1 MRCIM
6 EDNCIFCK
14 IIAGE
19 IPSCK
24 VYEDEHFLAFMDI
37 NPAVLGHTLVIP
49 KFHCRNLL
57 DTPDNVGE
65 GFYPV
70 LKKVALAIKAAFN
83 AEGIYMFQQNEP
95 ASGQEVFH
103 SHVHIIPRYTN
114 DEFGKHMPARLKVEI
129 PEIASDAEK
138 IKKYI

>member
-1 MRCIM
+1 M
-6 EDNCIFCK
+6 ENDCIFCK
-14 IIAGE
+14 IIARE

-24 VYEDEHFLAFMDI
+24 VYEDDKFLAFMDI
-37 NPAVLGHTLVIP
+37 NPAARGHTLVIP
-49 KFHCRNLL
+49 KHHCRNLL

-70 LKKVALAIKAAFN
+70 LKKVANAVKAAFN

-103 SHVHIIPRYTN
+103 SHVHIIPRYNN
-114 DEFGKHMPARLKVEI
+114 DDFGKHTPPRLKVEI
-129 PEIASDAEK
+129 PEIAKDAEK
-138 IKKYI
+138 IKKHI